1 MFKNKLTYQYQ
12 PIVDL
17 IDLRLV
23 RHEALLRI
31 DEVSDIEGFTRG
43 LEHTGQI
50 IELDLHTLERAVS
63 LQEQVASFTALAVAI
78 NVSAISLVDREF
90 QIQALTLLEKRHE
103 SLDISIEITESAPI
117 KDMNSATQFV
127 RNLQATGCSVGMD
140 DYGDGYANLEVL
152 NQLHLDYLKLSS
164 CLTTNLLESDIA
176 RRTIA
181 EALRMAND
189 RGIKVVAE
197 HIDNIRQYLV
207 LKDMGIHY
215 GQGWLFAK
223 AGPLISDP
231 EQFQNELGAR
241 IFQGIQDS
249 F

>member
-1 MFKNKLTYQYQ
+1 MFKDKLTYQYQ

-17 IDLRLV
+17 IDLRLI

-31 DEVSDIEGFTRG
+31 DCVSDIEGFTRS
-43 LEHTGQI
+43 LERSGQI
-50 IELDLHTLERAVS
+50 IELDLHTLTDAIALPEKI
-63 LQEQVASFTALAVAI
+63 ASFTAVAVAI
-78 NVSAISLVDREF
+78 NVSAISLDNPEF
-90 QIQALTLLEKRHE
+90 QARTLAILGKRPKT
-103 SLDISIEITESAPI
+103 LDISIEITESAPI
-117 KDMNSATQFV
+117 RDIQSASAFV
-127 RNLQATGCSVGMD
+127 RKLQDSGCSVGMD
-140 DYGDGYANLEVL
+140 DYGDGYASLEVL
-152 NQLHLDYLKLSS
+152 NQLQLDYLKLSS

-181 EALRMAND
+181 QALQVANG

-197 HIDNIRQYLV
+197 HIDNIRQFLV

-223 AGPLISDP
+223 AGELISDP
-231 EQFQNELGAR
+231 ERFQNELGAR

>member
-17 IDLRLV
+17 IDLRLI

-31 DEVSDIEGFTRG
+31 DEVSDIEGFARG
-43 LEHTGQI
+43 LERTGQI
-50 IELDLHTLERAVS
+50 IELDLHTLSKVVS
-63 LQEQVASFTALAVAI
+63 LHEQVASFTALAVAI

-90 QIQALTLLEKRHE
+90 QSQALALLERR
-103 SLDISIEITESAPI
+103 SDSVDISFEITESAPI
-117 KDMNSATQFV
+117 TDMKSAADFV
-127 RNLQATGCSVGMD
+127 RDLQASGCSVGMD
-140 DYGDGYANLEVL
+140 DYGDGYANLEIVK
-152 NQLHLDYLKLSS
+152 QLHLDYLKLSS
-164 CLTTNLLESDIA
+164 CLTTNLLASDIA

-181 EALRMAND
+181 EALRVSNA

-223 AGPLISDP
+223 AGPLINDP
-231 EQFQNELGAR
+231 EQFQNELGAK
-241 IFQGIQDS
+241 IYQGIQDS